1 MEWSLA
7 IVALAVLAVASVSG
21 RIAGSPL
28 TPAILFVAIGVIV
41 GPRVLGDIDLSSTGS
56 TVRALAEATLAL
68 VLFSDASRIN
78 LRELRRGA
86 NVPARLLGIGLPLTI
101 ALGAL
106 AAAAVFGQLSIEEAV
121 IIGVV
126 LAPTDAA
133 LGQAVVTNPLVPARI
148 RQGLNVESGLND
160 GICVPLLFIA
170 VAAADVHSEL
180 AGGRSAV
187 TLVGEEIGYG
197 ILGGVAAGVLIAA
210 IIRFAEPRRLIA
222 GAWLQ
227 VIPAA
232 GAALAYGIAIALD
245 GSGFIAAFVA
255 GGVFGGILGRD
266 PADVNRLVDEVGGVL
281 NGVTALL
288 FGAILL
294 GPALGHVSWDL
305 ALYAALSLTVVRMV
319 PVAIAMLGTRAA
331 SGDPRVHGLVR
342 PPRPRLDRLRRDRSR
357 GVAASTP
364 ADDPAGDLP
373 DGRPLDPPSRA
384 HRGAAGQAIRALV
397 RGPPP
402 RDPAF
407 DGRRAGDGDPAAS
420 RLNSTGGMRRT
431 RFRGTMKP
439 ALMARQG
446 D

>member
-78 LRELRRGA
+78 LRELRRDA
-86 NVPARLLGIGLPLTI
+86 NVPVRLLGIGLPLTI

-187 TLVGEEIGYG
+187 TLVSEEIGYG

-210 IIRFAEPRRLIA
+210 IIRFAEPRRLIT

-319 PVAIAMLGTRAA
+319 PVAIAMLGARARPVTLAFMGWFGPRGLA
-331 SGDPRVHGLVR
+331 SIVFAVIVVEESQLPHQQTILLAIYLTVGLSILLHGLTAAPLAKRYGRWCEAHPRETR
-342 PPRPRLDRLRRDRSR
+342 PSMEGAPATVTRPRR
-357 GVAASTP
+357 ASIP
-364 ADDPAGDLP
+364 PEDAPNALPWDDETGS
-373 DGRPLDPPSRA
+373 DG
-384 HRGAAGQAIRALV
+384 
-397 RGPPP
+397 
-402 RDPAF
+402 
-407 DGRRAGDGDPAAS
+407 
-420 RLNSTGGMRRT
+420 
-431 RFRGTMKP
+431 
-439 ALMARQG
+439 
-446 D
+446 

>member
-86 NVPARLLGIGLPLTI
+86 NVPTRLLGIGLPLTI

-170 VAAADVHSEL
+170 VAAADVHWS
-180 AGGRSAV
+180 SQ
-187 TLVGEEIGYG
+187 
-197 ILGGVAAGVLIAA
+197 VAEA
-210 IIRFAEPRRLIA
+210 P
-222 GAWLQ
+222 
-227 VIPAA
+227 
-232 GAALAYGIAIALD
+232 
-245 GSGFIAAFVA
+245 
-255 GGVFGGILGRD
+255 
-266 PADVNRLVDEVGGVL
+266 
-281 NGVTALL
+281 
-288 FGAILL
+288 
-294 GPALGHVSWDL
+294 
-305 ALYAALSLTVVRMV
+305 
-319 PVAIAMLGTRAA
+319 
-331 SGDPRVHGLVR
+331 
-342 PPRPRLDRLRRDRSR
+342 
-357 GVAASTP
+357 
-364 ADDPAGDLP
+364 
-373 DGRPLDPPSRA
+373 
-384 HRGAAGQAIRALV
+384 
-397 RGPPP
+397 
-402 RDPAF
+402 
-407 DGRRAGDGDPAAS
+407 
-420 RLNSTGGMRRT
+420 
-431 RFRGTMKP
+431 
-439 ALMARQG
+439 
-446 D
+446 